1 MNTIFTTDDPEN
13 YVDKLNLD
21 EIFEK
26 KKIHDLATTKNYNA
40 ILNRIHNKI
49 KLTSR
54 QQINTHYCWFII
66 PEVMIGVPKYDIA
79 TCISYVIDKLQN
91 NGFNVRYTHPNLLL
105 ISWHHWVPAYVRDEI
120 KKKTGVLVDGYGN
133 VVKKN
138 KEDDSDSSIFNDNKP
153 LNSTALVKSKI
164 TSILKN
170 NDQKPINSYKPTGK
184 LIYGNE
190 VLDSLK

>member
-21 EIFEK
+21 ELFEK
-26 KKIHDLATTKNYNA
+26 KQIHDLATTKNYNA

-54 QQINTHYCWFII
+54 QQINTHFCWFVV

-79 TCISYVIDKLQN
+79 ICISYVLDKLKN

-105 ISWHHWVPAYVRDEI
+105 ISWHHWVPAYVREEI
-120 KKKTGVLVDGYGN
+120 KKKTGLIVDGYGN
-133 VVKKN
+133 IVKKN
-138 KEDDSDSSIFNDNKP
+138 EEESENTLINENKP
-153 LNSTALVKSKI
+153 STALVKSKI

-170 NDQKPINSYKPTGK
+170 NDQKPITSYKPTGK
-184 LIYGNE
+184 LIYDND
-190 VLDSLK
+190 LLNSLK

>member
-21 EIFEK
+21 ELFEK
-26 KKIHDLATTKNYNA
+26 KQIHDLATTKNYNA

-54 QQINTHYCWFII
+54 QQINTHFCWFVV

-79 TCISYVIDKLQN
+79 ICISYVLDKLKN

-105 ISWHHWVPAYVRDEI
+105 ISWHHWVPAYVREEI
-120 KKKTGVLVDGYGN
+120 KKKTGVIVDGYGN
-133 VVKKN
+133 IVKKHEEESEN
-138 KEDDSDSSIFNDNKP
+138 TLNNENKP
-153 LNSTALVKSKI
+153 STALVKSKI

-170 NDQKPINSYKPTGK
+170 NDQKPVSSYKPTGK
-184 LIYGNE
+184 LIYGNDL
-190 VLDSLK
+190 LDSLK

>member
-21 EIFEK
+21 ELFEK
-26 KKIHDLATTKNYNA
+26 KQIHDLATTKNYNA

-54 QQINTHYCWFII
+54 QQINTHFCWFVV

-79 TCISYVIDKLQN
+79 ICISYVLDKLKN

-105 ISWHHWVPAYVRDEI
+105 ISWHHWVPAYVREEI
-120 KKKTGVLVDGYGN
+120 KKKTGVIVDGYGN
-133 VVKKN
+133 IVKKHEEESENTLINEN
-138 KEDDSDSSIFNDNKP
+138 KT
-153 LNSTALVKSKI
+153 STSLVKSKI

-170 NDQKPINSYKPTGK
+170 NDQKPVTSYKPTGK
-184 LIYGNE
+184 LIYGNDL
-190 VLDSLK
+190 LDSLK

>member
-21 EIFEK
+21 ELFEK
-26 KKIHDLATTKNYNA
+26 KQIHDLATTKNYNA

-54 QQINTHYCWFII
+54 QQINTHFCWFVV

-79 TCISYVIDKLQN
+79 ICISYVLDKLKN

-105 ISWHHWVPAYVRDEI
+105 ISWHHWVPAYVREEI
-120 KKKTGVLVDGYGN
+120 KKKTGLIVDGYGN
-133 VVKKN
+133 IVKKN
-138 KEDDSDSSIFNDNKP
+138 EEESENTLINENKP
-153 LNSTALVKSKI
+153 STALVKSKI

-170 NDQKPINSYKPTGK
+170 NDQKPVTSYKPTGK
-184 LIYGNE
+184 LIYGNDL
-190 VLDSLK
+190 LDSLK

>member
-21 EIFEK
+21 ELFEK
-26 KKIHDLATTKNYNA
+26 KQIHDLATTKNYNA

-54 QQINTHYCWFII
+54 QQIDTHYCWFII

-79 TCISYVIDKLQN
+79 TCISYVIGKLQE

-105 ISWHHWVPAYVRDEI
+105 ISWQHWVPSYVRTEI
-120 KKKTGVLVDGYGN
+120 QKKTGIEIDGYGN
-133 VVKKN
+133 IVTKKEEDNNSQLQNTLVKNKLPVSFKN
-138 KEDDSDSSIFNDNKP
+138 KESKSITD
-153 LNSTALVKSKI
+153 
-164 TSILKN
+164 
-170 NDQKPINSYKPTGK
+170 YKPTGK
-184 LIYGNE
+184 LIYNNDL
-190 VLDSLK
+190 LDSLRKA